1 MSEGAERSEKVR
13 EEVERLERNN
23 NVPFPCCL
31 VNVSERK
38 VKVKVSV
45 SERRKQQKK
54 KRVLTFVYVSLPMV
68 YVSLACCGW

>member
-1 MSEGAERSEKVR
+1 MPEGAERLEKVR
-13 EEVERLERNN
+13 EEVERLERND

-45 SERRKQQKK
+45 SEEENSRKK
-54 KRVLTFVYVSLPMV
+54 KEF
-68 YVSLACCGW
+68 